1 MWDGEVK
8 KSQRWL
14 ETGPRRMVVGWWHLW
29 MGPGTHRWDTAPM
42 EGL

>member
-14 ETGPRRMVVGWWHLW
+14 ETRLRRMVVGRWHLW
-29 MGPGTHRWDTAPM
+29 MRPGTHRRDTASM